1 MTARRATTN
10 CESNSV
16 ASSATAGRRGHSPN
30 HSWRLHFPKRN
41 GRASGPPALSNLG
54 QALALPHDLS
64 FFDEI
69 DPIMG
74 VDSAVAVPVTDDHD
88 ITVAAQ
94 HIAEDDLSVR
104 SGYDRGAARG
114 SNVDTIVET
123 AVPWAKA

>member
-1 MTARRATTN
+1 MTVLGKIAQRITSQIVFPHFEMQVRA
-10 CESNSV
+10 
-16 ASSATAGRRGHSPN
+16 G
-30 HSWRLHFPKRN
+30 
-41 GRASGPPALSNLG
+41 GPTALSNLG

-104 SGYDRGAARG
+104 SGHDRGAARS
-114 SNVDTIVET
+114 SNVDTIVGT
-123 AVPWAKA
+123 AVSWAKA

>member
-1 MTARRATTN
+1 MTVLGKIA
-10 CESNSV
+10 
-16 ASSATAGRRGHSPN
+16 
-30 HSWRLHFPKRN
+30 KRVTIQIVFRYFEMQV
-41 GRASGPPALSNLG
+41 RASGPPALSNLG

-104 SGYDRGAARG
+104 SGYDRGAAWG